1 MTADSRPA
9 QRDAYAEAL
18 REAWDV
24 ALTKELAQLAESG
37 GGSSSQPGLGKL
49 LLQVIG
55 NECEVDFT
63 SRTMH
68 YLSPERRP
76 LRTEM
81 QVLVLHYL
89 LGSHKGDV
97 TGSMVTFREFE
108 GGAVYYPAFKKRT
121 IDLLVEN
128 FGAAPELLAKAA
140 AGINGESLGKGS
152 SSARLWFFPK
162 VPVDVIVWQGDEE
175 VPASA
180 NLLFDEGTG
189 KILPTEDISWLA
201 TALCYRLIALAKA

>member
-1 MTADSRPA
+1 MTADLRPA
-9 QRDAYAEAL
+9 QRNAYAEAL

-37 GGSSSQPGLGKL
+37 GASSSQSD
-49 LLQVIG
+49 IG
-55 NECEVDFT
+55 RLILRVTGSECEVDFT
-63 SRTMH
+63 SRAMH
-68 YLSPERRP
+68 YLFPERRP

-89 LGSHKGDV
+89 LGADKSDV

-108 GGAVYYPAFKKRT
+108 GGAVYFPAFKKRT
-121 IDLLVEN
+121 IDLLVDS
-128 FGAAPELLAKAA
+128 FGAAPELLSKSAA
-140 AGINGESLGKGS
+140 RMNGESLGKGS
-152 SSARLWFFPK
+152 ASARLWFFPK
-162 VPVDVIVWQGDEE
+162 VPVDVIVWRGDEE

>member
-1 MTADSRPA
+1 MTADLRPA

-24 ALTKELAQLAESG
+24 ALTKELTQLAESG
-37 GGSSSQPGLGKL
+37 GASSSSTELGVL
-49 LLQVIG
+49 TLHVTG
-55 NECEVDFT
+55 SECEVDFE

-68 YLSPERRP
+68 SLSPERRP
-76 LRTEM
+76 IRTEM

-97 TGSMVTFREFE
+97 TGNMVTFREFE

-121 IDLLVEN
+121 IDVLVEN
-128 FGAAPELLAKAA
+128 FGAAPELLSKAA
-140 AGINGESLGKGS
+140 AGMNGGAIEKGTA
-152 SSARLWFFPK
+152 SARLWFFPK

-180 NLLFDEGTG
+180 NMLFDEGTG
-189 KILPTEDISWLA
+189 RILPTEDISWLA
-201 TALCYRLIALAKA
+201 TALCYRLIALARA